1 MSNALSKG
9 KKKKMQPLGYS
20 MNEILG
26 IQQYAKVQNN
36 TNYLIE
42 QSFENIK
49 IIAYQILHD
58 KFGFGNKR
66 IVRVENTINAYLNAN
81 ADKDSHLTTAELEYF
96 MKSKCS
102 ISVTDEANKVPF
114 RERFALVDKKVAPN
128 SMQKAGQY
136 LLASICNYFSL
147 LGNCLKTQFRFS
159 TRQIR
164 EAFDWIRYY
173 INSLSGKY
181 LDMTDVASVLYH
193 ECNYCDKR
201 FIGRF
206 REI

>member
-1 MSNALSKG
+1 MSNALSR

-20 MNEILG
+20 MNELLG
-26 IQQYAKVQNN
+26 IQNYARAQSNAE
-36 TNYLIE
+36 YLIE

-66 IVRVENTINAYLNAN
+66 IIRVENTINAYLNAK
-81 ADKDSHLTTAELEYF
+81 ADEDAHLTTAELEYY
-96 MKSKCS
+96 MKTKGN
-102 ISVTDEANKVPF
+102 ISVTEEANKVPF
-114 RERFALVDKKVAPN
+114 RERFALVDRKVAPN

-159 TRQIR
+159 AKQIR
-164 EAFDWIRYY
+164 EVFDWIRYY
-173 INSLSGKY
+173 INSLSQKY

-193 ECNYCDKR
+193 ECDYCDKR
-201 FIGRF
+201 FIGKF

>member
-1 MSNALSKG
+1 MSNAIAR
-9 KKKKMQPLGYS
+9 KKKKTQPLGYS
-20 MNEILG
+20 MNELLG
-26 IQQYAKVQNN
+26 IQNYARAQSNAE
-36 TNYLIE
+36 YLIE

-66 IVRVENTINAYLNAN
+66 IIRVENTINAYLNAK
-81 ADKDSHLTTAELEYF
+81 ADEDAHLTTAELEYY
-96 MKSKCS
+96 MKTKCS
-102 ISVTDEANKVPF
+102 ISVTEEANKVPF

-159 TRQIR
+159 AKQIR
-164 EAFDWIRYY
+164 EVFDWIRYY
-173 INSLSGKY
+173 INSLSQKY

-193 ECNYCDKR
+193 ECDYCDKR
-201 FIGRF
+201 FAGKF

>member
-1 MSNALSKG
+1 MSNAIAR

-81 ADKDSHLTTAELEYF
+81 ADTDSHLTTAELEYF
-96 MKSKCS
+96 MKTKCN

-114 RERFALVDKKVAPN
+114 RERFALVDKKVAPG

-159 TRQIR
+159 SRQIR
-164 EAFDWIRYY
+164 EVFDWIRYY
-173 INSLSGKY
+173 INSLSQKY

-201 FIGRF
+201 FIGKF

>member
-1 MSNALSKG
+1 MSNALSR

-26 IQQYAKVQNN
+26 IQQYARVQSNAE
-36 TNYLIE
+36 YLIE

-66 IVRVENTINAYLNAN
+66 IIRVENTINAYLNAK
-81 ADKDSHLTTAELEYF
+81 ADEDAHLTTAELEYY
-96 MKSKCS
+96 MKTKCS
-102 ISVTDEANKVPF
+102 ISVTEEANKVPF
-114 RERFALVDKKVAPN
+114 RERFALVDRKVAPN

-159 TRQIR
+159 AKQIR
-164 EAFDWIRYY
+164 EVLDWIRYY
-173 INSLSGKY
+173 INSLSQKY
-181 LDMTDVASVLYH
+181 LDMTDVASMLYH
-193 ECNYCDKR
+193 ECDYCDKR
-201 FIGRF
+201 FVGKF

>member
-1 MSNALSKG
+1 
-9 KKKKMQPLGYS
+9 MQPLGYS
-20 MNEILG
+20 MNELLG
-26 IQQYAKVQNN
+26 IQNYARVQNN
-36 TNYLIE
+36 AAYLIE
-42 QSFENIK
+42 QSFENVK

-66 IVRVENTINAYLNAN
+66 IIRVENTINAYLNAK
-81 ADKDSHLTTAELEYF
+81 ADEDAHLTTAELEYY
-96 MKSKCS
+96 MKTKCS
-102 ISVTDEANKVPF
+102 ISVTEEANKVPF

-159 TRQIR
+159 AKQIR
-164 EAFDWIRYY
+164 EVFDWIRYY
-173 INSLSGKY
+173 INSLSQKY
-181 LDMTDVASVLYH
+181 LDMIDVASMLYH
-193 ECNYCDKR
+193 ECDYCDKR
-201 FIGRF
+201 FVGKF

>member
-1 MSNALSKG
+1 MSNALSR

-20 MNEILG
+20 MNELLG
-26 IQQYAKVQNN
+26 IQNYARVQSNAE
-36 TNYLIE
+36 YLIE

-66 IVRVENTINAYLNAN
+66 IIRVENTINAYLNAK
-81 ADKDSHLTTAELEYF
+81 ADEDAHLTTAELEYY
-96 MKSKCS
+96 MKTKCS
-102 ISVTDEANKVPF
+102 ISVTEEANKVPF
-114 RERFALVDKKVAPN
+114 RERFALVDRKVAPN
-128 SMQKAGQY
+128 SMQKTGQY

-159 TRQIR
+159 AKQIR
-164 EAFDWIRYY
+164 EVFDWIRYY
-173 INSLSGKY
+173 INSLSQKY
-181 LDMTDVASVLYH
+181 LDMTDVASMLYH

-201 FIGRF
+201 FIGKF

>member
-1 MSNALSKG
+1 MSNAIAR

-26 IQQYAKVQNN
+26 IQQYARVQSNAE
-36 TNYLIE
+36 YLIE

-66 IVRVENTINAYLNAN
+66 IIRVENTINAYLNEK
-81 ADKDSHLTTAELEYF
+81 ADEDAHLTTAELGHY
-96 MKSKCS
+96 MKTKCS
-102 ISVTDEANKVPF
+102 ISVTEEANKVPF
-114 RERFALVDKKVAPN
+114 RERFALVDRKVAPN

-147 LGNCLKTQFRFS
+147 LGNCLKTQFQFS
-159 TRQIR
+159 AKQIR
-164 EAFDWIRYY
+164 EVFGWIRYY
-173 INSLSGKY
+173 INSLSQKY

-193 ECNYCDKR
+193 ECDYCDKR
-201 FIGRF
+201 FVGKF

>member
-1 MSNALSKG
+1 MSNALSR

-20 MNEILG
+20 MNELLG
-26 IQQYAKVQNN
+26 IQNYARVQNN
-36 TNYLIE
+36 AAYLIE
-42 QSFENIK
+42 QSFENVK

-66 IVRVENTINAYLNAN
+66 IIRVENTINAYLNAK
-81 ADKDSHLTTAELEYF
+81 ADEDAHLTTAELEYY
-96 MKSKCS
+96 MKTKCS
-102 ISVTDEANKVPF
+102 ISVTEEANKVPF

-159 TRQIR
+159 AKQIR
-164 EAFDWIRYY
+164 EVFDWIRYY
-173 INSLSGKY
+173 INSLSQKY
-181 LDMTDVASVLYH
+181 LDMIDVASMLYH
-193 ECNYCDKR
+193 ECDYCDKR
-201 FIGRF
+201 FVGKF

>member
-1 MSNALSKG
+1 MSNALSR

-36 TNYLIE
+36 TNYLIK

-96 MKSKCS
+96 MKTKCN

-114 RERFALVDKKVAPN
+114 RERFALVDKKVAPG

-159 TRQIR
+159 ARQIR
-164 EAFDWIRYY
+164 EVFNWIRYY
-173 INSLSGKY
+173 INSLSLNY
-181 LDMTDVASVLYH
+181 LDMIDVASVLYH
-193 ECNYCDKR
+193 ECNYCDVR
-201 FIGRF
+201 FVGKF

>member
-1 MSNALSKG
+1 MSNALSR

-81 ADKDSHLTTAELEYF
+81 ADKDSHLTTRVFHE
-96 MKSKCS
+96 
-102 ISVTDEANKVPF
+102 NKVQYF
-114 RERFALVDKKVAPN
+114 RD
-128 SMQKAGQY
+128 
-136 LLASICNYFSL
+136 
-147 LGNCLKTQFRFS
+147 
-159 TRQIR
+159 
-164 EAFDWIRYY
+164 
-173 INSLSGKY
+173 
-181 LDMTDVASVLYH
+181 
-193 ECNYCDKR
+193 
-201 FIGRF
+201 GRSK
-206 REI
+206 

>member
-1 MSNALSKG
+1 MSNALSR

-20 MNEILG
+20 MNELLG
-26 IQQYAKVQNN
+26 IQNYARVQSNAE
-36 TNYLIE
+36 YLIE

-66 IVRVENTINAYLNAN
+66 IVRVENTINAYLNAK
-81 ADKDSHLTTAELEYF
+81 ADEDAHLTTAELEYY
-96 MKSKCS
+96 MKTKCN
-102 ISVTDEANKVPF
+102 ISVTEEANKVPF

-159 TRQIR
+159 AKQIR
-164 EAFDWIRYY
+164 EVFDWIRYY
-173 INSLSGKY
+173 INSLAQKY

-193 ECNYCDKR
+193 ECDYCDKR
-201 FIGRF
+201 FVGKF

>member
-1 MSNALSKG
+1 
-9 KKKKMQPLGYS
+9 MQPLGYS
-20 MNEILG
+20 MNELLG
-26 IQQYAKVQNN
+26 IQNYARAQSNAE
-36 TNYLIE
+36 YLIE

-66 IVRVENTINAYLNAN
+66 IIRVENTINAYLNAK
-81 ADKDSHLTTAELEYF
+81 ADEDAHLTTAELEYY
-96 MKSKCS
+96 MKTKGN
-102 ISVTDEANKVPF
+102 ISVTEEANKVPF
-114 RERFALVDKKVAPN
+114 RERFALVDRKVAPN

-159 TRQIR
+159 AKQIR
-164 EAFDWIRYY
+164 EVFDWIRYY
-173 INSLSGKY
+173 INSLSQKY

-193 ECNYCDKR
+193 ECDYCDKR
-201 FIGRF
+201 FIGKF

>member
-1 MSNALSKG
+1 MSNALSR
-9 KKKKMQPLGYS
+9 KKKKMQPLVYS

-66 IVRVENTINAYLNAN
+66 IIRVENTINAYLDSV
-81 ADKDSHLTTAELEYF
+81 ADVKLSTAELEYY
-96 MKSKCS
+96 MKTKCN

-114 RERFALVDKKVAPN
+114 RERFALVDKKVAPD

-147 LGNCLKTQFRFS
+147 LGNCLKSQFKFS
-159 TRQIR
+159 SRQIR
-164 EAFDWIRYY
+164 EVFEWIRYY

-181 LDMTDVASVLYH
+181 LDMVDVASVLYH

-201 FIGRF
+201 FIGKF

>member
-1 MSNALSKG
+1 MSNALSR

-20 MNEILG
+20 MNELLG
-26 IQQYAKVQNN
+26 IQNYARVQNN
-36 TNYLIE
+36 AAYLIE
-42 QSFENIK
+42 QSFENVK

-66 IVRVENTINAYLNAN
+66 IIRVENTINAYLNAK
-81 ADKDSHLTTAELEYF
+81 ADEDAHLTTAELEYY
-96 MKSKCS
+96 MKTKCS
-102 ISVTDEANKVPF
+102 ISVTEEANKVPF
-114 RERFALVDKKVAPN
+114 RERFALVDRKVAPN

-159 TRQIR
+159 AKQIR
-164 EAFDWIRYY
+164 EVLDWIRYY
-173 INSLSGKY
+173 INSLSQKY
-181 LDMTDVASVLYH
+181 LDMTDVASMLYH
-193 ECNYCDKR
+193 ECDYCDKR
-201 FIGRF
+201 FVGKF

>member
-1 MSNALSKG
+1 MSNALSR

-66 IVRVENTINAYLNAN
+66 IIRVENTINAYLDSV
-81 ADKDSHLTTAELEYF
+81 ADVKLSTAELEYY
-96 MKSKCS
+96 MKTK
-102 ISVTDEANKVPF
+102 
-114 RERFALVDKKVAPN
+114 
-128 SMQKAGQY
+128 
-136 LLASICNYFSL
+136 
-147 LGNCLKTQFRFS
+147 LGNCLKSQFKFS
-159 TRQIR
+159 SRQIR
-164 EAFDWIRYY
+164 EVFEWIRYY

-181 LDMTDVASVLYH
+181 LDMVDVASVLYH
-193 ECNYCDKR
+193 ECNYCDRR
-201 FIGRF
+201 FIGKF